1 MDSNNTNRPNRRA
14 AARPHEY
21 RAHQRSAQ
29 TGARRRPEQAHA
41 PRSAYGAGARPSRAV
56 GQAPA
61 AQQGSKRKL
70 AFALVALV
78 AVLAVVVV
86 LRVAVAAPGQG
97 SGDGASA
104 SAQAAAQAGFE
115 SQGSRASDGD
125 VTTVT
130 TSAGALSTTRSEADR
145 SATSDSDNGYDAKPD
160 QKTVYLTFDDGPSAN
175 TDKILEILNRYGVHA
190 TWFVVGTSS
199 HLDSIEKIWDDGN
212 QVGLHSQTHD
222 YSTDYATDTSYE
234 QGLETLAGEVEQRLG
249 FKPTV
254 IRFPGGS
261 KNSYD
266 GKVADGSI
274 NAVTTAGLHY
284 FDWNVENGDATG
296 NNLPVSKLVA
306 NVEKEAAGDN
316 SCCVLMHDL
325 ESKSTTVEALPQII
339 QYFIDQGYTFDVL
352 TASSCGY
359 HF

>member
-1 MDSNNTNRPNRRA
+1 MDSNSTNRPNRRA

-29 TGARRRPEQAHA
+29 TGPRRRPEQAHA
-41 PRSAYGAGARPSRAV
+41 PRSAYRAGARPSRAA

-70 AFALVALV
+70 AFALAALV

-104 SAQAAAQAGFE
+104 SAQVAAQAGFE

-125 VTTVT
+125 VTTVK

-274 NAVTTAGLHY
+274 NAVTAAGLHY

>member
-1 MDSNNTNRPNRRA
+1 MDSNSTNRPNRRA

-41 PRSAYGAGARPSRAV
+41 PRSAYGVGARPPRAV

-70 AFALVALV
+70 VFALVALV

-115 SQGSRASDGD
+115 SQGNRASDGD
-125 VTTVT
+125 VTTVK

-274 NAVTTAGLHY
+274 NAVTAAGLHY

>member
-1 MDSNNTNRPNRRA
+1 MDRNSSNHPNNRA
-14 AARPHEY
+14 GERPHEY
-21 RAHQRSAQ
+21 RAHERSSQ
-29 TGARRRPEQAHA
+29 NGARRRPEQAHA
-41 PRSAYGAGARPSRAV
+41 PRADYGAAARPSRAV
-56 GQAPA
+56 GQTPA
-61 AQQGSKRKL
+61 APQGSRRKL
-70 AFALVALV
+70 AFALVALI

-97 SGDGASA
+97 SGDAAST
-104 SAQAAAQAGFE
+104 SAQVSAQGGFD

-125 VTTVT
+125 VTTVK

-160 QKTVYLTFDDGPSAN
+160 EKTVYLTFDDGPSAN
-175 TDKILEILNRYGVHA
+175 TDKILEILDRYGVHA

-199 HLDSIEKIWDDGN
+199 HLDSIKKIWDDGN

-222 YSTDYATDTSYE
+222 YSTDYATESSYE
-234 QGLETLAGEVEQRLG
+234 QGLETLAGEVDQRLG

-266 GKVADGSI
+266 GKVADGAI
-274 NAVTTAGLHY
+274 QAVSAAGLHY

-296 NNLPVSKLVA
+296 NNLPVAKLVA

>member
-1 MDSNNTNRPNRRA
+1 MDSNSTNRPNRRA

-61 AQQGSKRKL
+61 AQQGAKRKL

-97 SGDGASA
+97 SGDSASA

-125 VTTVT
+125 VTTVK

-274 NAVTTAGLHY
+274 NAVTAAGLHY